1 MMMHGGIG
9 RVIKPVGLSNSTGFW
24 LLMSYRTKIS
34 GHRKAQK
41 TCVWRQMKM
50 IFKRNLAMIASRASI
65 YEEHNNIIWMVSNR
79 NAVLLKLDLNIGQI
93 IEAYKIPYERELEY
107 GYISIIKNENSLF
120 IFPYNAKNMIVF
132 NVFLKSF
139 SVIEMPL
146 EEKYKNI
153 NGKIRSVCKYRN
165 YLYIVGASLPNVY
178 EYDINKGGFRKVY
191 EVDNEDRF
199 TIAESVLK
207 DGILYVPESE
217 RNIIHKI
224 DVCNRNVK
232 DLHFENSDTE
242 GVTAITC
249 HDNKIYFATRSGN
262 IYRLNGKEEFNDCGK
277 VSDDYIYRINA
288 YDSNL
293 LFFELFKGNVILLD
307 LGKKQRYVLNC
318 EKDQEEMKFK
328 GSKIEMVVR
337 KDNELIYQKR
347 MTGELYRINLL
358 QNEITKIDVM
368 INEDIKDKLVKFELE
383 GNSTIKEGEHIS
395 LLDFLDNI

>member
-1 MMMHGGIG
+1 M
-9 RVIKPVGLSNSTGFW
+9 
-24 LLMSYRTKIS
+24 
-34 GHRKAQK
+34 
-41 TCVWRQMKM
+41 
-50 IFKRNLAMIASRASI
+50 
-65 YEEHNNIIWMVSNR
+65 
-79 NAVLLKLDLNIGQI
+79 
-93 IEAYKIPYERELEY
+93 
-107 GYISIIKNENSLF
+107 
-120 IFPYNAKNMIVF
+120 
-132 NVFLKSF
+132 
-139 SVIEMPL
+139 
-146 EEKYKNI
+146 
-153 NGKIRSVCKYRN
+153 
-165 YLYIVGASLPNVY
+165 
-178 EYDINKGGFRKVY
+178 
-191 EVDNEDRF
+191 
-199 TIAESVLK
+199 
-207 DGILYVPESE
+207 
-217 RNIIHKI
+217 
-224 DVCNRNVK
+224 
-232 DLHFENSDTE
+232 
-242 GVTAITC
+242 TAITC